1 MSLFVVPLVL
11 GNKHLQYLM
20 NTIPALPFTEN
31 KLLTYLLNESWYH
44 FSPLLQYTTAAI
56 LFSIL
61 QSINRY
67 RFYILNAY
75 LPSEATSL
83 KMSITFVA
91 RTMENCAPSIVPKT
105 HKCLFACDTH
115 LLADGIVD
123 VCTMRREHFAI
134 LSSLGEVNF

>member
-31 KLLTYLLNESWYH
+31 KLLTYLLNESGYH
-44 FSPLLQYTTAAI
+44 FSPLLQYIYHRNTVFYTT
-56 LFSIL
+56 
-61 QSINRY
+61 INRY
-67 RFYILNAY
+67 RFCILNAY
-75 LPSEATSL
+75 LPSEATRL

-91 RTMENCAPSIVPKT
+91 RTMENRAPSIVLKT

-123 VCTMRREHFAI
+123 VCTMRREHFTI
-134 LSSLGEVNF
+134 YSSLGEVNF

>member
-20 NTIPALPFTEN
+20 NTIPALPFTKN
-31 KLLTYLLNESWYH
+31 KLLTYLLNESGYH
-44 FSPLLQYTTAAI
+44 FSPLLQYTTAI

-67 RFYILNAY
+67 RFCILNAY
-75 LPSEATSL
+75 LPSEATRL
-83 KMSITFVA
+83 KTSITFVA
-91 RTMENCAPSIVPKT
+91 RTMENRAPSIVPKT

-134 LSSLGEVNF
+134 YSSLGEVNF